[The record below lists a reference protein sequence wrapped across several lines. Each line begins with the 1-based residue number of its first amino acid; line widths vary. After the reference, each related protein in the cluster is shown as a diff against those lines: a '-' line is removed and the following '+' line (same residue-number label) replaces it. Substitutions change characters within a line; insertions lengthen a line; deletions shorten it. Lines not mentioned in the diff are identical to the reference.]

1 MDSVRKNRILD
12 ALNNSS
18 AFRILYIS
26 SLMLCSVV
34 FIEIAAN
41 VARSVLFAWGVYL
54 AVYGIV
60 KHRSYK
66 HIMYF
71 KLLAVFLAFG
81 LITTFIYLDSHFLEN
96 GLMVLH
102 VFMCF
107 FVFYGMHT
115 EPNRDRIRNE
125 IGIIAKVFVYSTTIL
140 SILGLVLALF
150 IGKSIVLSG
159 YPVPIID
166 DLFSFDAKFFGYKL
180 IIYENRFTGLY
191 TNPNLLG
198 FTSITALVFCHMS
211 VKKQSLLKNSR
222 INISRKWLIAC
233 TASNLL
239 SLFLCDSNSSFIFL
253 VGYII
258 VFIAYRLFKTN
269 LHGIKETAK
278 RGVVLVVA
286 SIVVLAGTYGLR
298 FTVQKASSFITSF
311 TRIEFADET
320 SYEEITY
327 EHTNANIDSGRLLLW
342 KQSLSFIKA
351 FPLFGIGKGNVVDF
365 GKRLIKGGLKY
376 SDFHNGYITIVVC
389 SGILGFIP
397 FILFALLIGLKMCK
411 RLFDRTQDSSHDIF
425 PCIAAY
431 VATYCVFAVVEKT
444 VLFDITFMVVIF
456 WLMLGYGTLYIR
468 SDNSK
473 EETVNEASIKKS

>member
-125 IGIIAKVFVYSTTIL
+125 IGIIAEVFVYSTTIL
-140 SILGLVLALF
+140 SI
-150 IGKSIVLSG
+150 
-159 YPVPIID
+159 
-166 DLFSFDAKFFGYKL
+166 
-180 IIYENRFTGLY
+180 
-191 TNPNLLG
+191 
-198 FTSITALVFCHMS
+198 
-211 VKKQSLLKNSR
+211 
-222 INISRKWLIAC
+222 
-233 TASNLL
+233 
-239 SLFLCDSNSSFIFL
+239 
-253 VGYII
+253 
-258 VFIAYRLFKTN
+258 
-269 LHGIKETAK
+269 
-278 RGVVLVVA
+278 
-286 SIVVLAGTYGLR
+286 
-298 FTVQKASSFITSF
+298 
-311 TRIEFADET
+311 
-320 SYEEITY
+320 
-327 EHTNANIDSGRLLLW
+327 
-342 KQSLSFIKA
+342 
-351 FPLFGIGKGNVVDF
+351 
-365 GKRLIKGGLKY
+365 
-376 SDFHNGYITIVVC
+376 
-389 SGILGFIP
+389 
-397 FILFALLIGLKMCK
+397 
-411 RLFDRTQDSSHDIF
+411 
-425 PCIAAY
+425 
-431 VATYCVFAVVEKT
+431 
-444 VLFDITFMVVIF
+444 
-456 WLMLGYGTLYIR
+456 
-468 SDNSK
+468 
-473 EETVNEASIKKS
+473 